1 MPSPFP
7 YIWYKFD
14 TISSSKVINSGS
26 AGATLDA
33 TLYNGASVINN
44 ENANP
49 IGSTCLNLQNTPNKL
64 CSDSTGQY
72 LSIPPFTLGGPFSF
86 SCWFKKDN
94 KNQEWARIFNFS
106 LAPPSE
112 KLLTLA
118 FASKS
123 GYILIAKNDS
133 NSSTD
138 HYVNQTN
145 YCDQKWHH
153 IAIVSDASN
162 ITFYIDNVKC
172 WTSAITALEN
182 VQRVNNYIG
191 RSSNTNDAY
200 ATMQIDDFRLYTTP
214 LTESDIATLFSYRK
228 TSLSIATPSAAMSS
242 ITTTS
247 ISTPP
252 ITTPPPITTSSTTPS
267 SSAVPY
273 IWYKFDTL
281 SSSKVINSGSGGTVL
296 DATLNNGA
304 SVINNESPNISPVG
318 STCLNL
324 KTFPAKLSS
333 DTTGQYLS
341 IPPFTLGSLFSCSCW
356 FKKDTYTVI
365 EENAKLFDFSNDT
378 NNKNPWSLAFYN
390 TNGNIAM
397 NYGIRTIYPN
407 DTNYCDNKW
416 HHVVVVGNGTM
427 ITIYM
432 DNVKIQTF
440 KNIKA
445 NDLQQNINYLGRS
458 GSNNHPYSTIQL
470 DDFRLYTTP
479 LTESDIA
486 TLFTY
491 KKPSTVSSFAL
502 DQTTIGILIGIVIIV
517 IMIIIYMF
525 S

>member
-191 RSSNTNDAY
+191 RSSNTNDVY

-214 LTESDIATLFSYRK
+214 LTESDIATLFTYRK
-228 TSLSIATPSAAMSS
+228 TITTPSPAISSMSTSS
-242 ITTTS
+242 ITTSSATS
-247 ISTPP
+247 ST
-252 ITTPPPITTSSTTPS
+252 TSLVTTSSTTS
-267 SSAVPY
+267 FASAVP
-273 IWYKFDTL
+273 FTFG
-281 SSSKVINSGSGGTVL
+281 INL
-296 DATLNNGA
+296 
-304 SVINNESPNISPVG
+304 IH
-318 STCLNL
+318 
-324 KTFPAKLSS
+324 
-333 DTTGQYLS
+333 YLHQ
-341 IPPFTLGSLFSCSCW
+341 
-356 FKKDTYTVI
+356 K
-365 EENAKLFDFSNDT
+365 
-378 NNKNPWSLAFYN
+378 
-390 TNGNIAM
+390 
-397 NYGIRTIYPN
+397 
-407 DTNYCDNKW
+407 
-416 HHVVVVGNGTM
+416 
-427 ITIYM
+427 
-432 DNVKIQTF
+432 
-440 KNIKA
+440 
-445 NDLQQNINYLGRS
+445 
-458 GSNNHPYSTIQL
+458 
-470 DDFRLYTTP
+470 
-479 LTESDIA
+479 
-486 TLFTY
+486 
-491 KKPSTVSSFAL
+491 
-502 DQTTIGILIGIVIIV
+502 
-517 IMIIIYMF
+517 
-525 S
+525 

>member
-145 YCDQKWHH
+145 YCDQNWHH

-191 RSSNTNDAY
+191 RSSNTNDVY

-214 LTESDIATLFSYRK
+214 LTESDIATLFTYRK
-228 TSLSIATPSAAMSS
+228 TITTPSPAISSMSTSS
-242 ITTTS
+242 ITTSSATS
-247 ISTPP
+247 ST
-252 ITTPPPITTSSTTPS
+252 TSLVTTSSTTS
-267 SSAVPY
+267 FASAVPY

-281 SSSKVINSGSGGTVL
+281 SSSKVINSGSAGASL
-296 DATLNNGA
+296 DATLNNDA

-324 KTFPAKLSS
+324 KTFPSKESS

-341 IPPFTLGSLFSCSCW
+341 IPPFTLGGLFSCSCW
-356 FKKDTYTVI
+356 FKKDTKYAY
-365 EENAKLFDFSNDT
+365 EEHAKIFDFSNNT
-378 NNKNPWSLAFYN
+378 NNDAPLSLEFYN
-390 TNGNIAM
+390 TNGNISL
-397 NYGIRTIYPN
+397 NYSTQKIYSN

-416 HHVVVVGNGTM
+416 HHIVVVSDGSM
-427 ITIYM
+427 FLIYI
-432 DNVKIQTF
+432 DNVQVKTF
-440 KNIKA
+440 KYKKF
-445 NDLQQNINYLGRS
+445 NDIHPNNNYLGRS
-458 GSNNHPYSTIQL
+458 WTNKHPYSTMQI

-479 LTESDIA
+479 LTASDIA

-502 DQTTIGILIGIVIIV
+502 DQTTIGILIAIVVIV
-517 IMIIIYMF
+517 IMIIIYIF